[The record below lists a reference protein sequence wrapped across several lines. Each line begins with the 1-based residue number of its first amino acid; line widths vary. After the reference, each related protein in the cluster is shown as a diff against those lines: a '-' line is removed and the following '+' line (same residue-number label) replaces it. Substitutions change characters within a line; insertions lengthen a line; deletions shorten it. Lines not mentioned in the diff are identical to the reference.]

1 MSRNTTLLTI
11 ALVLAAGPSLA
22 SFHEMRIVELSPGT
36 VSAPLAQY
44 VVLQMCSPNQNFV
57 SGHTVFFFNAAG
69 TQIDMAT
76 FGAMVAN
83 GQDQRL
89 ILVATPQAAQLLGVA
104 ADLTMP
110 AQILRA
116 GGKVCWD
123 ASNLDCVSWGSYA
136 GSSTGTGTPFS
147 AASGLQLGKAIHR
160 KLAIAG
166 SPTHLDCTGGVFD
179 DTDDSASDF
188 FTGPFAA
195 GNNGGTTTHYV
206 FADGLESGTFDG
218 WSAKAP

>member
-1 MSRNTTLLTI
+1 MSRKPTLLTV

-22 SFHEMRIVELSPGT
+22 SFHEMRIVEVGPGT

-44 VVLQMCSPNQNFV
+44 VVLQMCSANQNFV
-57 SGHTVFFFNAAG
+57 ATHSVFFFNAAG

-76 FGAMVAN
+76 FGGMVAH
-83 GQDQRL
+83 GEDQRL
-89 ILVATPQAAQLLGVA
+89 ILVATPEAVQVFGVA

-110 AQILRA
+110 AKVLAA

-123 ASNLDCVSWGSYA
+123 VTNLDCVSWGSYA
-136 GSSTGTGTPFS
+136 GSSTGTGTPF
-147 AASGLQLGKAIHR
+147 AALQLGKAIHR
-160 KLAIAG
+160 KLSIAG

-179 DTDDSASDF
+179 DTDNSASDF
-188 FTGPFAA
+188 FSGPFAA

-206 FADGLESGTFDG
+206 FADGLESGNFSG
-218 WSAKAP
+218 WTAKAP